1 MKYSR
6 EQFIGHLKEI
16 FIMGMIGLVY
26 SLFVGDLNAFNIT
39 VTVLIWVFLSRGN
52 GWLVELIDKRISWVD
67 QPVLRLTVGMVAMI
81 VYTVFAFGFILVTTI
96 WYYYGDPPSVTL
108 ARLGFENYLVSI
120 LITLIISMFL
130 HGRAFYLEWKEALYR
145 EEKLKVETLKTKFE
159 SLRNQVNPHFLFNS
173 LNVLSGLVYEDQARA
188 VEFIRKMSE
197 VYRYVLDKRDQELVP
212 LEDELKFFDNYAFL
226 QQIRFGENLRVKV
239 TRQGDGMVPPVAMQ
253 LLLENAIKHN
263 IVSEAKPLTV
273 TVVIQNGEI
282 KVSNNIQEK
291 LSKDSTGIGLS
302 NLRERYGYLSN
313 KTVQINNDGKTFE
326 VILPLL
332 KIDS

>member
-39 VTVLIWVFLSRGN
+39 VTVLIWISLSRGN
-52 GWLVELIDKRISWVD
+52 GWLVEIIDKRISWVD
-67 QPVLRLTVGMVAMI
+67 QPILRLTVGMVAMI
-81 VYTVFAFGFILVTTI
+81 VYTVFAFGLILVTTI
-96 WYYYGDPPSVTL
+96 WYYYGDSPSVTL

-130 HGRAFYLEWKEALYR
+130 HGRSFYLNWKQALYR
-145 EEKLKVETLKTKFE
+145 EEKLKNETLKTKFE

-188 VEFIRKMSE
+188 VQFIRKMSE
-197 VYRYVLDKRDQELVP
+197 VYRYVLDKRDQELVT

-226 QQIRFGENLRVKV
+226 QQIRFGDNLKV
-239 TRQGDGMVPPVAMQ
+239 HVERNGDGMVPPVAMQ

-263 IVSEAKPLTV
+263 IVSEAKPLIVNVSITKD
-273 TVVIQNGEI
+273 EI

-291 LSKDSTGIGLS
+291 LSKDSTGIGLN
-302 NLRERYGYLSN
+302 NLRDRYGFLSN
-313 KTVQINNDGKTFE
+313 KKVVVNNDGKTFE